1 MSLHNGDKSRANRI
15 RRHKQ
20 LMRER
25 SRKIREQMAA
35 SAGKKPASKK

>member
-35 SAGKKPASKK
+35 AAGKKSPTKK